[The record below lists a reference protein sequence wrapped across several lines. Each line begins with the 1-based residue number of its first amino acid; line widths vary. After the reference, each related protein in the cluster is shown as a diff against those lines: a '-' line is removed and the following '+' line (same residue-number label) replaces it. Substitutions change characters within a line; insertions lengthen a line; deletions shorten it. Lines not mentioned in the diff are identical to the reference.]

1 MNGNNSKKL
10 IIKLKENG
18 KSYLLFN
25 DGSIKDDEKGIVLD
39 IEKDKLLI
47 NKIMDKFK
55 HGFSDDIKK

>member
-25 DGSIKDDEKGIVLD
+25 DGSIEDEEKGIALD

-47 NKIMDKFK
+47 DKIMDRFK
-55 HGFSDDIKK
+55 HGFSDDI